1 MTSVSKSKFL
11 MQHVLPSFVSGDKI
25 DRRKSQTSGR
35 VMDVGFVIVIEAD
48 YIDEDNIK
56 TRGDVM
62 HGVYDSA
69 IGFISDSDSV
79 ALVWY

>member
-1 MTSVSKSKFL
+1 ME
-11 MQHVLPSFVSGDKI
+11 
-25 DRRKSQTSGR
+25 
-35 VMDVGFVIVIEAD
+35 VGFVIVIEAD

-79 ALVWY
+79 ALVRY